1 MSTRKK
7 SEQKG
12 LNYPFKYADSQ
23 GLVDNIL
30 PLIAEGSPYTHSTIL
45 VWKNTHFTP
54 SFSLG
59 DIIGPQY
66 LQDFNL
72 ADPMSGSQ
80 LVEHHQRPTWISH
93 LRDGLANIVDTM
105 WNEGLKFPVMQ
116 MRVRGYD
123 RDIPRATD
131 YNEAMRNLLLGWRQV
146 RGYPNAPVVD
156 ERHSHRYAS
165 GSAPLIRRFFHGE
178 GATISRI
185 QSKVEKGEFE
195 RVTYIATRYYLAQ
208 IKPVVTN
215 PNTSRLMSLMG
226 ASITEHLNTQV
237 PLVVLVSPAE
247 DRELVRASWLM
258 EEPLD
263 AQRFQLWVDKSLDDP
278 SSKHPLRT
286 QYIRSIRNP
295 LAKKGVQIVIKDNL
309 YEEAFA
315 STHSPVYK
323 TLKEEKEFAEKTTKE
338 IMYKLR
344 KTHRISIVGA
354 PDPTNPA
361 VEFPF

>member
-12 LNYPFKYADSQ
+12 LSYPFKYADSQ
-23 GLVDNIL
+23 GLINNIL
-30 PLIAEGSPYTHSTIL
+30 PLIAEGLPYTHSTIL
-45 VWKNTHFTP
+45 VWKNTYFTP
-54 SFSLG
+54 SFSFG
-59 DIIGPQY
+59 DMVGPEY
-66 LQDFNL
+66 LQRFNL
-72 ADPMSGSQ
+72 ADPMLGSQ
-80 LVEHHQRPTWISH
+80 LVGHHQRPRWISQ

-105 WNEGLKFPVMQ
+105 WNEGLRFPVMK
-116 MRVRGYD
+116 MCVNHD
-123 RDIPRATD
+123 LPSRDTD
-131 YNEAMRNLLLGWRQV
+131 YSEAMRNLFIDWRQQ
-146 RGYPNAPVVD
+146 RGYPNAPVV
-156 ERHSHRYAS
+156 EQRHIHRYAS
-165 GSAPLIRRFFHGE
+165 GSAPLIRRFLHGE
-178 GATISRI
+178 GATISRV

-208 IKPVVTN
+208 IKPVMAN
-215 PNTSRLMSLMG
+215 PNKLRLMNLIG
-226 ASITEHLNTQV
+226 ASNTEHSNTQV
-237 PLVVLVSPAE
+237 PLVVLVSSAE
-247 DRELVRASWLM
+247 DKELVRASWFM

-263 AQRFQLWVDKSLDDP
+263 AQRFQLWVDKSLDDA

-309 YEEAFA
+309 YEEVFA
-315 STHSPVYK
+315 SMHSPVYK

-338 IMYKLR
+338 IMDKLR

-354 PDPTNPA
+354 PDPSNPA